1 MMDIDGGVDIPVVN
15 STAMRA
21 YPRAHGKILHL
32 RVLFTAARAN
42 LARRE
47 ELPDSDDHLSV
58 ALRLI
63 GELSEEFTPCGIPDA
78 LRQLMIFRNCSAG
91 VKI

>member
-1 MMDIDGGVDIPVVN
+1 MMDIDGGVDIPIMG

-32 RVLFTAARAN
+32 RVLFSAARAN

-47 ELPDSDDHLSV
+47 ELPDSNDHLSV

-63 GELSEEFTPCGIPDA
+63 GELSEKFTPCGIPDA
-78 LRQLMIFRNCSAG
+78 LLE
-91 VKI
+91 